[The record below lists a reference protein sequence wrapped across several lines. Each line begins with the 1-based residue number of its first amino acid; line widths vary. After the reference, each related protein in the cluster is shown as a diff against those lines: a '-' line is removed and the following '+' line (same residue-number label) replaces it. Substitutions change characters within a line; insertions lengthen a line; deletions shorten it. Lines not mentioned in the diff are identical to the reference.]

1 MSRILSIALITA
13 ITSFTSFVGVAVM
26 FAAMPNN
33 QSNQAIAY
41 EGLGRESL
49 DAATLEKYAPPSLD
63 AQATKQIESILD
75 VRSPGLG
82 LLSPDGE
89 TMFFSWSITGTRQI
103 WRIDGPQSFPVQMTG
118 GQDSTALRGISPDGK
133 FLVLSRDRQG
143 QENPGLY
150 LQSTNGSPLEVI
162 QHDDGVRTSFAFISD
177 DSRSIYYMAN
187 DVDPASFAIYRYDIA
202 TKQKELL
209 LSEPGVWYIAD
220 VLPDGN
226 TGSKTF
232 LFGKATGSLSREYY
246 RYDEASGKLTP
257 LLGQEQPEEF
267 VAQFSANP
275 DELLVLTPKFDQ
287 FRRLYRYTNGDDG
300 EFTPITPE
308 LPMDVSSFEIDYLR
322 QRIIYTVNDRGY
334 LKLQAL
340 DAKTFEPIALPE
352 FANADLIYAGST
364 TRNGRYISLG
374 VSTATAPRT
383 SYVYD
388 WQTQNLTQ
396 WVLPSVPELDQ
407 SKFVGATLESYP
419 AQDGTEIPM
428 FVWRSPQ
435 CQNASE
441 PCPVVVHFHGGPE
454 AQSTAGFNRLAQLF
468 VQAGFIYVE
477 PNVRG
482 SDGYGKAW
490 LSADDGPKRLAVI
503 SDIAD
508 ASTYIRTNWQVND
521 MEPKVGIMGWSYGG
535 YSTLMGMTKF
545 AGSYDAGVALVGM
558 SNLITFLENTAEF
571 RRPLRISEY
580 GDPERDRQALIQ
592 LSPITYIDQIQ
603 DPLLIIQGANDPRV
617 PVGEAVQIQRA
628 LEEREIPSQLIIFA
642 DEGHGSA
649 KRSNQVLEIGHT
661 IDFFVEHLN
670 P

>member
-1 MSRILSIALITA
+1 MIE
-13 ITSFTSFVGVAVM
+13 
-26 FAAMPNN
+26 
-33 QSNQAIAY
+33 QNQAIAY
-41 EGLGRESL
+41 TGLGRESL

-63 AQATKQIESILD
+63 AAATKQIESILD

-82 LLSPDGE
+82 LLSPDGK
-89 TMFFSWSITGTRQI
+89 TMFFSWSITGTRQV

-118 GQDSTALRGISPDGK
+118 GQDSTSLQGISPDGK

-162 QHDDGVRTSFAFISD
+162 QHDPGIRTSFAFISD

-187 DVDPASFAIYRYDIA
+187 DVSPESFAIYRYDIA

-209 LSEPGVWYIAD
+209 LAEPGVWYIAD
-220 VLPDGN
+220 VLPAGA

-246 RYDEASGKLTP
+246 RYAEATEALTP

-267 VAQFSANP
+267 VAQFGANP
-275 DELLVLTPKFDQ
+275 NELLVLTPKFDQ
-287 FRRLYRYTNGDDG
+287 FRRLYRYADG
-300 EFTPITPE
+300 EFSAITPE
-308 LPMDVSSFEIDYLR
+308 LPVDVSSFEIDYLR
-322 QRIIYTVNDRGY
+322 QRIIYSVNDRGY
-334 LKLQAL
+334 LKLNAL
-340 DAKTFEPIALPE
+340 DAKTFEAIELPE
-352 FANADLIYAGST
+352 FADADLIYAGSS
-364 TRNGRYISLG
+364 TRDGRYISLG

-388 WQTQNLTQ
+388 WQTQKLTQ
-396 WVLPSVPELDQ
+396 WVLPSVPELDPT
-407 SKFVGATLESYP
+407 KFVGAKLESY
-419 AQDGTEIPM
+419 AAADGTDIPM
-428 FVWRSPQ
+428 FVWRSRQ

-454 AQSTAGFNRLAQLF
+454 SQSMAGFNRLAQLF

-482 SDGYGKAW
+482 SDGYGKDW
-490 LSADDGPKRLAVI
+490 LSADDGSKRLEVI

-508 ASTYIRTNWQVND
+508 ASAYIRANWQVNGVT
-521 MEPKVGIMGWSYGG
+521 PKVGIMGWSYGG
-535 YSTLMGMTKF
+535 YATLIGMTKF
-545 AGSYDAGVALVGM
+545 AGSYDAGVSLVGM

-580 GDPERDRQALIQ
+580 GDPERDRQALID
-592 LSPITYIDQIQ
+592 LSPITYIDRIQ

-617 PVGEAVQIQRA
+617 PAGEAVQIQRA
-628 LEEREIPSQLIIFA
+628 LEEKKSR
-642 DEGHGSA
+642 
-649 KRSNQVLEIGHT
+649 RS
-661 IDFFVEHLN
+661 
-670 P
+670 